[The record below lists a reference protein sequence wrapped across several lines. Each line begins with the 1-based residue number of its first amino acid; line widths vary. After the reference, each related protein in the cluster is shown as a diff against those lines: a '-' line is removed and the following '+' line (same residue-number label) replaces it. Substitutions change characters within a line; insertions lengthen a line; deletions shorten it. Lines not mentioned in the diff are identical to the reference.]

1 MKSFTSR
8 VLAVGALGLALV
20 LSGCSNGSVSGG
32 TTDNGSANSTL
43 THVTLGLFPSSAL
56 AAFQVAID
64 QGFFKDQGLD
74 LELVVGQGSAAQL
87 PALSSGS
94 LDFMLTSP
102 ITPLLANTQGLDVKI
117 ISGYARNNPDVVDD
131 STVVV
136 AGKDSPIHSAKDLAG
151 KTVSVNALG
160 SVGEMGIKEAVEK
173 DGGDPST
180 IKFVQLGLSEVPA
193 QVAAGQ
199 IDAGMTGSPF
209 IQQVLDKGGRVVSDF
224 ITAAGLGESE
234 LVIAAS
240 GNLTTKDPAR
250 VKSFVA
256 ALDKAL
262 PYLNEHHQA
271 IIDMMPK
278 VLGIPAAVAA
288 KSEFMIW
295 DPTVHQAALGTF
307 ATLMVKF
314 DIVKKQ
320 PDVNATVW
328 AH

>member
-32 TTDNGSANSTL
+32 TATTGATSSAL
-43 THVTLGLFPSSAL
+43 THVTLGLFPSSAQ

-64 QGFFKDQGLD
+64 QGIFKDEGLD

-94 LDFMLTSP
+94 LDFMLASP
-102 ITPLLANTQGLDVKI
+102 ITPLLATTQGLDIKI
-117 ISGYARNNPDVVDD
+117 VSGYARNNPDVVDD

-224 ITAAGLGESE
+224 ITASGLGGSE
-234 LVIAAS
+234 LVIASS
-240 GNLTTKDPAR
+240 GNLISKDPAK
-250 VKSFVA
+250 VKAFVA
-256 ALDKAL
+256 AMGKMAT
-262 PYLNEHHQA
+262 YLNEHHQA
-271 IIDMMPK
+271 IIEMMPK

-288 KSEFMIW
+288 KSQFMIW
-295 DPTVHQAALGTF
+295 DSTIHQDALGTF
-307 ATLMVKF
+307 ATLMLKF
-314 DIVKKQ
+314 GIVKKL

-328 AH
+328 TP